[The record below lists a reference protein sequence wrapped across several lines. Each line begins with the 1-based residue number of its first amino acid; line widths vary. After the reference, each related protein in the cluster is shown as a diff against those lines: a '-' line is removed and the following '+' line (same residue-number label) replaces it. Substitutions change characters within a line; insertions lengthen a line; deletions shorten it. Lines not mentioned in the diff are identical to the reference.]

1 MTSERYQ
8 RRPDGTYA
16 KTVGFPSKHHSRGIE
31 SRETLVRSSTGK
43 LLRVERTKR
52 ALSLAAVARKKGA

>member
-1 MTSERYQ
+1 VSERYEC
-8 RRPDGTYA
+8 RSDGTYA

-31 SRETLVRSSTGK
+31 SRETLVRSGTGR

-52 ALSLAAVARKKGA
+52 ALSLAAVRRKKFA